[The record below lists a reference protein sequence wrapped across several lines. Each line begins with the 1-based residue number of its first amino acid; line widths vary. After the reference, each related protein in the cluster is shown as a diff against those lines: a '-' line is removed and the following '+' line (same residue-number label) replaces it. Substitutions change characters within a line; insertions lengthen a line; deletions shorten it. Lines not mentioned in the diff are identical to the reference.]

1 MPDQEP
7 FGWELQL
14 DLHGCS
20 PELIKDGDAIRR
32 YVAELVD
39 LIEMKAYGPLLL
51 EHFGHED
58 PKTSG
63 YTVAQLIE
71 TSLISGHFSEER
83 NSAHINV
90 FSCREF
96 WARDV
101 AAFTVKFFQA
111 ESCASVLRERW

>member
-1 MPDQEP
+1 MSDREP

-20 PELIKDGDAIRR
+20 PKLIKDGDAIRR
-32 YVAELVD
+32 YVGELVD

-63 YTVAQLIE
+63 NTFAQMIE
-71 TSLISGHFSEER
+71 YSLLSGHFSEER
-83 NSAHINV
+83 NSAHINA
-90 FSCREF
+90 FSCRPFDPGVVLTYSTRYFEADS
-96 WARDV
+96 W
-101 AAFTVKFFQA
+101 
-111 ESCASVLRERW
+111 ESHWQERW